1 MADSVP
7 TADNSVNNVKGILL
21 ALLSTAL
28 FTIVAAMSKI
38 AVDDYHVLEILFFR
52 QLVIFLSCV
61 PSLKKSPL
69 SSLKTQRPK
78 MHLVRLIGA
87 FLALSCGIWAVSVL
101 PLTTALTLGFAQVF
115 FTALLALFFLNE
127 VVGKHRIA
135 AVIIGFIGVII
146 VMRPG
151 VDGIIDLNALI
162 PILGAIGTAIAI
174 ISVRTLSQTESTATL
189 LLYQAIFIGILA
201 GVPLFW
207 LWQTPDLAGTLLMLS
222 IGTISALASWI
233 GIQSLRLG
241 EASVIANIQYMQL
254 IYGAILG
261 YLLFSELPD
270 SYTIIGAA
278 IIIRSSVYIYRREAL
293 RKKQLK
299 SSAQEG

>member
-1 MADSVP
+1 MADSAP
-7 TADNSVNNVKGILL
+7 TADNSINNVRGILL

-52 QLVIFLSCV
+52 QVVIFLSCV
-61 PSLKKSPL
+61 PSFKKSPL
-69 SSLKTQRPK
+69 NSLKTQRPK
-78 MHLVRLIGA
+78 MHLLRLCGA

-115 FTALLALFFLNE
+115 FTALLALFFLKE

-135 AVIIGFIGVII
+135 AVIVGFIGVII

-151 VDGIIDLNALI
+151 VDGIINVHAFI

-174 ISVRTLSQTESTATL
+174 ISVRTLSQTESTTTL
-189 LLYQAIFIGILA
+189 LLYQAIFIGVLA

-207 LWQTPDLAGTLLMLS
+207 FWQTPDLVGTLLMLS
-222 IGTISALASWI
+222 IGVISAVASWI

-270 SYTIIGAA
+270 SYTITGAV
-278 IIIRSSVYIYRREAL
+278 IIIGSSVYIYRREAL
-293 RKKQLK
+293 RKRQTSNRIL
-299 SSAQEG
+299 